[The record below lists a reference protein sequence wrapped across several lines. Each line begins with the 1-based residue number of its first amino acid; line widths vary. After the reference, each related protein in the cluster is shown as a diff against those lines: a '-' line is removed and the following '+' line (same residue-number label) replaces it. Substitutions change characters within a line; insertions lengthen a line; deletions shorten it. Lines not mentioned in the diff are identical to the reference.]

1 MKGVCMKKLKHHLGC
16 ALAGLLLGTLLFL
29 NCLSPVSASSIS
41 WDTAVKNGSNVYLS
55 YYYLMKDGLY
65 DYTMN
70 NYESAYIK
78 EVTKRENSTA
88 FQTLLTSYR
97 IATFSLS
104 EGVSFTNK
112 ETGFY
117 EALIFDMLYDDST
130 ESIFSTLV
138 DSSVDAAT
146 DVNTQAAALTATVS
160 KELLDLNIDI
170 IKNIPFDLSTDDG
183 MSQLLENLKKCEALS
198 DFMEHIGKAEKFTG
212 HFKTAL
218 EFVQRLCQVK
228 TVYNAGYY
236 QKQIIDDLY
245 LDASMSLN
253 PAMKTALKKYS
264 EILNQNLSEI
274 DITAILLGDTATQK
288 IAESLSKKISKG
300 LWAVLGG
307 ELGTLYGT
315 AISTGQSVGKFT
327 SDTLFNTS
335 ESVSSYYKLRASVQM
350 ELLLKK
356 RVKSY
361 ENIVCQYPTSEN
373 ARKFN
378 DSVQM
383 LNKIYVSGLDSFEEF
398 IKKTY
403 QEGTINE
410 IIGNC
415 NALLGGNKETVYKE
429 FLKHLDGIRSTLK
442 LSIHTDEMRAYRT
455 YEDILKDLAEEN
467 KTTDVTT
474 ASGLEVKDIDS
485 ILPDDKKPDVVLPK
499 LRSDST
505 SMYGSLSKDKTL
517 QADSEEWGSFALTDG
532 TLNVNGFNMTIYGDL
547 NMSGGTI
554 DLNGGTLT
562 VTGNINQSGG
572 TITVNGGT
580 LNTGQNYQLY
590 TETTNEETGKTTLS
604 YGGTLEMGKAKSV
617 VNVSGDYT
625 TYAYSARGDALTS
638 GTLNISGN
646 FKHLGYGAY
655 DFSPND
661 NLEIN
666 FLKNGI
672 TEIFFANTEAHFNAN
687 THFKSQKIKINT
699 PFCGWKLAGNVT
711 AVSDISSFSNTM
723 NLNGYSFTVNGNLNQ
738 PTGTM
743 YINGGTLNVTGNY
756 LLYKEMENPTTHI
769 VNKSYGGSLSMDN
782 KKDVVNIEGNYE
794 TYAYSARSDVLTAG
808 TLNISGNFIHLG
820 CGAYD
825 FSPDDNLEINFLK
838 NGITEISFANTEAHF
853 NANTH
858 FKSQK
863 IKINTPFCGWKLA
876 GNVTAVSD
884 ISSFSN
890 TMNLNG
896 YSFTVNGNLNQPT
909 GSMYINDGTLNVNGN
924 YLLYKETENST
935 THDKTKSYG
944 GSLGMDK
951 NSVVNVQGNYETYA
965 YSARSDTLSSGTL
978 NISGN
983 FIHLGYGAYD
993 FSPDDNLE
1001 INFLKNG
1008 TTEISFANTEAHFNA
1023 NTHFKSGQIKIN
1035 TPFHGWKLNDNLSI
1049 TSTLPKFTNTLNLN
1063 GYSLTINGNLNQPNG
1078 TMYVNGGILNVNGN
1092 YLLYRETEDDTTQI
1106 KTKSSGGSLYMDN
1119 KKDLV
1124 NIQGNYETYAYSARG
1139 DALTAG
1145 TLNISGNF
1153 KHLGYGA
1160 YDFSPDDN
1168 LEINF
1173 LKDGITEV
1181 SFANTSAHFNSNT
1194 HFKSGKLKLS
1204 GKPSGWTLHQDL
1216 TFSDTLPAFSGTFD
1230 LNGYT
1235 MNISDDLNQPSG
1247 TIKVN
1252 GGTLNISGNYN
1263 LYGTKTNEVSDLEEY
1278 ISGGTLITS
1287 KAADVVNIGKD
1298 FVAYGDESSSSLQYG
1313 TININGDLTHL
1324 GYNFAPS
1331 NNVTLNF
1338 KKVGTTTLN
1347 FASTAGHLNTNS
1359 HFSSGNVMILGKPMG
1374 WTLNED
1380 ITIYGDMPAFTG
1392 TFDLNGHGLTFE
1404 KSLTQPTGSIK
1415 VNRGTLHMKGDYNL
1429 HSTKID
1435 DVTDEKTLASGG
1447 SFLMQNVKDKV
1458 TIDGNFTV
1466 YSSNGSDYLKAGTLT
1481 LKGNLKQEGGSYSF
1495 YPTYLHKTILAGNA
1509 TPDKKQ
1515 KVSFTNSNCKFY
1527 FLELT
1532 KPRDRYE
1539 FNPDNCWHDIKQVE
1553 KTDLSSA
1560 KVTLSKEEYI
1570 YQKGKSVEPEVTVVL
1585 DKDTLTNG
1593 TDYTVTFSDNG
1604 KPGTGKL
1611 TIEGINLY
1619 KGTIEKTFTITCKHT
1634 FSEWK
1639 IVKEPS
1645 TTEKGRKERICSI
1658 CNTKESAD
1666 LDKSNIQEVPDG
1678 TTRLDQ
1684 NSFKGNTSITE
1695 VTLPDSLEIIGENTF
1710 AGCSKLQKII
1720 LPAKVT
1726 KIENSA
1732 FRNCPELMQI
1742 VIQKNVTEIA
1752 ENAFENSPNVVI
1764 YGESGSYA
1772 EKYASQHNIPFRLLS
1787 EDNIH
1792 WKHSGGKATCNKR
1805 AVCEICKK
1813 EYGKKDASVHTGGTK
1828 IVNKKDATTTAE
1840 GYTGDTICLGC
1851 NATLKK
1857 GTIIPKLKK
1866 PVTPSKPSK
1875 PTKPSAPAKGT
1886 VLKTGGIKYTVIV
1899 AAKNKTGQVSLSKE
1913 KNTASV
1919 TVPATIKLNGFT
1931 YSVTQIGNSAFAKS
1945 SKLKKVIIGK
1955 NVSIIGSKAFYQCKN
1970 LKTIRIKSTILKKV
1984 GAKAFSGTHKKL
1996 VIQVPKKQ
2004 KKAYT
2009 KLLKSKGQSKQTKI
2023 K

>member
-467 KTTDVTT
+467 ETTDVTT

-580 LNTGQNYQLY
+580 LNTYQNYQLY

-604 YGGTLEMGKAKSV
+604 YGGTLKMVKAKSV
-617 VNVSGDYT
+617 VNVSGDYK
-625 TYAYSARGDALTS
+625 TYDYYANSSYLNA
-638 GTLNISGN
+638 GTLNIYGDFS
-646 FKHLGYGAY
+646 HLGGSFTP
-655 DFSPND
+655 DD
-661 NLEIN
+661 NLKIN
-666 FLKNGI
+666 FLKDGVTNVS
-672 TEIFFANTEAHFNAN
+672 FANTGSHFNSN
-687 THFKSQKIKINT
+687 THFNSGEIQINS
-699 PFCGWKLAGNVT
+699 PFSGWKLTGNLNVYGT
-711 AVSDISSFSNTM
+711 FPSFTDTL
-723 NLNGYSFTVNGNLNQ
+723 NLNGHTLTVNDDLKQSNYSGY
-738 PTGTM
+738 M
-743 YINGGTLNVTGNY
+743 YINGGTLNVKGNY
-756 LLYKEMENPTTHI
+756 LLYNETTDSTTHI
-769 VNKSYGGSLSMDN
+769 KTKSWGGTLNMTKQTDTVNVD
-782 KKDVVNIEGNYE
+782 GNYE
-794 TYAYSARSDVLTAG
+794 TYANYGSSTYLNNG
-808 TLNISGNFIHLG
+808 TLNIHGNFSHLG
-820 CGAYD
+820 GT
-825 FSPDDNLEINFLK
+825 FTPGDNLK
-838 NGITEISFANTEAHF
+838 
-853 NANTH
+853 
-858 FKSQK
+858 
-863 IKINTPFCGWKLA
+863 
-876 GNVTAVSD
+876 
-884 ISSFSN
+884 
-890 TMNLNG
+890 
-896 YSFTVNGNLNQPT
+896 
-909 GSMYINDGTLNVNGN
+909 
-924 YLLYKETENST
+924 
-935 THDKTKSYG
+935 
-944 GSLGMDK
+944 
-951 NSVVNVQGNYETYA
+951 
-965 YSARSDTLSSGTL
+965 
-978 NISGN
+978 
-983 FIHLGYGAYD
+983 
-993 FSPDDNLE
+993 
-1001 INFLKNG
+1001 
-1008 TTEISFANTEAHFNA
+1008 
-1023 NTHFKSGQIKIN
+1023 
-1035 TPFHGWKLNDNLSI
+1035 
-1049 TSTLPKFTNTLNLN
+1049 
-1063 GYSLTINGNLNQPNG
+1063 
-1078 TMYVNGGILNVNGN
+1078 
-1092 YLLYRETEDDTTQI
+1092 
-1106 KTKSSGGSLYMDN
+1106 
-1119 KKDLV
+1119 
-1124 NIQGNYETYAYSARG
+1124 
-1139 DALTAG
+1139 
-1145 TLNISGNF
+1145 
-1153 KHLGYGA
+1153 
-1160 YDFSPDDN
+1160 
-1168 LEINF
+1168 INF
-1173 LKDGITEV
+1173 LKDNITEV
-1181 SFANTSAHFNSNT
+1181 SFAKTTTSAHFNSNT

-1204 GKPSGWTLHQDL
+1204 GQPSGWTLHQDL
-1216 TFSDTLPAFSGTFD
+1216 IFSDTLPAFSGTFD

-1278 ISGGTLITS
+1278 ISGGTLVTS

-1532 KPRDRYE
+1532 KPRDCYE

>member
-183 MSQLLENLKKCEALS
+183 MSQLLENLQKCEALS

-398 IKKTY
+398 VKKTY

-467 KTTDVTT
+467 ETTDVTT

-517 QADSEEWGSFALTDG
+517 QADSEEWGSFALTNG

-580 LNTGQNYQLY
+580 LNTYQNYQLY
-590 TETTNEETGKTTLS
+590 KETTNEETGKTTLS
-604 YGGTLEMGKAKSV
+604 WGGTLKMVKAKSV
-617 VNVSGDYT
+617 VNVSGDYK
-625 TYAYSARGDALTS
+625 TYAYYANSSYLNA
-638 GTLNISGN
+638 GTLNIYGDFS
-646 FKHLGYGAY
+646 HLG
-655 DFSPND
+655 DSFTPDD
-661 NLEIN
+661 NLKIN
-666 FLKNGI
+666 FLKDGVTNVS
-672 TEIFFANTEAHFNAN
+672 FANTGSNFNSN
-687 THFKSQKIKINT
+687 THFNSGKIQINSS
-699 PFCGWKLAGNVT
+699 FYGWKLNDNLD
-711 AVSDISSFSNTM
+711 VSGSFPSFKGTLD
-723 NLNGYSFTVNGNLNQ
+723 LNGHTLTVNGDLKQ
-738 PTGTM
+738 SDSSGYM
-743 YINGGTLNVTGNY
+743 YINGGTLNVKGNY
-756 LLYKEMENPTTHI
+756 LLYNETTDSTTHI
-769 VNKSYGGSLSMDN
+769 KTKSYGGTLNMTKQTDT
-782 KKDVVNIEGNYE
+782 VNVDGNYE
-794 TYAYSARSDVLTAG
+794 TYANYGSSSYLNNG
-808 TLNISGNFIHLG
+808 TLNIHGNFSHLG
-820 CGAYD
+820 D
-825 FSPDDNLEINFLK
+825 IF
-838 NGITEISFANTEAHF
+838 
-853 NANTH
+853 
-858 FKSQK
+858 
-863 IKINTPFCGWKLA
+863 TPG
-876 GNVTAVSD
+876 
-884 ISSFSN
+884 
-890 TMNLNG
+890 
-896 YSFTVNGNLNQPT
+896 
-909 GSMYINDGTLNVNGN
+909 
-924 YLLYKETENST
+924 
-935 THDKTKSYG
+935 
-944 GSLGMDK
+944 
-951 NSVVNVQGNYETYA
+951 
-965 YSARSDTLSSGTL
+965 
-978 NISGN
+978 
-983 FIHLGYGAYD
+983 
-993 FSPDDNLE
+993 
-1001 INFLKNG
+1001 
-1008 TTEISFANTEAHFNA
+1008 
-1023 NTHFKSGQIKIN
+1023 
-1035 TPFHGWKLNDNLSI
+1035 
-1049 TSTLPKFTNTLNLN
+1049 
-1063 GYSLTINGNLNQPNG
+1063 
-1078 TMYVNGGILNVNGN
+1078 
-1092 YLLYRETEDDTTQI
+1092 
-1106 KTKSSGGSLYMDN
+1106 
-1119 KKDLV
+1119 
-1124 NIQGNYETYAYSARG
+1124 
-1139 DALTAG
+1139 
-1145 TLNISGNF
+1145 
-1153 KHLGYGA
+1153 
-1160 YDFSPDDN
+1160 DN

-1278 ISGGTLITS
+1278 VSGGTLVTS

-1415 VNRGTLHMKGDYNL
+1415 VNCGTLHMKGDYNL

-1532 KPRDRYE
+1532 KPRDCYE

-1695 VTLPDSLEIIGENTF
+1695 MTLPDSLEIIGENAF
-1710 AGCSKLQKII
+1710 AECSKLQKII

-1899 AAKNKTGQVSLSKE
+1899 AAKNKTGQVSLSKG

>member
-1 MKGVCMKKLKHHLGC
+1 MVKQTDTV
-16 ALAGLLLGTLLFL
+16 
-29 NCLSPVSASSIS
+29 NVS
-41 WDTAVKNGSNVYLS
+41 G
-55 YYYLMKDGLY
+55 
-65 DYTMN
+65 
-70 NYESAYIK
+70 NYETFAY
-78 EVTKRENSTA
+78 ENS
-88 FQTLLTSYR
+88 SY
-97 IATFSLS
+97 
-104 EGVSFTNK
+104 
-112 ETGFY
+112 
-117 EALIFDMLYDDST
+117 
-130 ESIFSTLV
+130 
-138 DSSVDAAT
+138 
-146 DVNTQAAALTATVS
+146 
-160 KELLDLNIDI
+160 LN
-170 IKNIPFDLSTDDG
+170 
-183 MSQLLENLKKCEALS
+183 
-198 DFMEHIGKAEKFTG
+198 
-212 HFKTAL
+212 
-218 EFVQRLCQVK
+218 
-228 TVYNAGYY
+228 
-236 QKQIIDDLY
+236 
-245 LDASMSLN
+245 
-253 PAMKTALKKYS
+253 
-264 EILNQNLSEI
+264 
-274 DITAILLGDTATQK
+274 
-288 IAESLSKKISKG
+288 
-300 LWAVLGG
+300 
-307 ELGTLYGT
+307 
-315 AISTGQSVGKFT
+315 
-327 SDTLFNTS
+327 
-335 ESVSSYYKLRASVQM
+335 
-350 ELLLKK
+350 
-356 RVKSY
+356 
-361 ENIVCQYPTSEN
+361 
-373 ARKFN
+373 
-378 DSVQM
+378 
-383 LNKIYVSGLDSFEEF
+383 
-398 IKKTY
+398 
-403 QEGTINE
+403 
-410 IIGNC
+410 
-415 NALLGGNKETVYKE
+415 
-429 FLKHLDGIRSTLK
+429 
-442 LSIHTDEMRAYRT
+442 
-455 YEDILKDLAEEN
+455 
-467 KTTDVTT
+467 
-474 ASGLEVKDIDS
+474 
-485 ILPDDKKPDVVLPK
+485 
-499 LRSDST
+499 
-505 SMYGSLSKDKTL
+505 
-517 QADSEEWGSFALTDG
+517 DG
-532 TLNVNGFNMTIYGDL
+532 TLNIH
-547 NMSGGTI
+547 
-554 DLNGGTLT
+554 
-562 VTGNINQSGG
+562 
-572 TITVNGGT
+572 
-580 LNTGQNYQLY
+580 
-590 TETTNEETGKTTLS
+590 
-604 YGGTLEMGKAKSV
+604 
-617 VNVSGDYT
+617 
-625 TYAYSARGDALTS
+625 
-638 GTLNISGN
+638 GN
-646 FKHLGYGAY
+646 FTHWGSSFNPG
-655 DFSPND
+655 D
-661 NLEIN
+661 NLAIN
-666 FLKNGI
+666 FLKDETTNI
-672 TEIFFANTEAHFNAN
+672 SFANTGSSFNAN
-687 THFKSQKIKINT
+687 THFDSGKIKINS
-699 PFCGWKLAGNVT
+699 PFYGWKLNDNLI
-711 AVSDISSFSNTM
+711 VSGTFPSFTSTLD
-723 NLNGYSFTVNGNLNQ
+723 LNGHTLTIDGDLKQSDPYGY
-738 PTGTM
+738 M
-743 YINGGTLNVTGNY
+743 YING
-756 LLYKEMENPTTHI
+756 
-769 VNKSYGGSLSMDN
+769 
-782 KKDVVNIEGNYE
+782 
-794 TYAYSARSDVLTAG
+794 
-808 TLNISGNFIHLG
+808 
-820 CGAYD
+820 
-825 FSPDDNLEINFLK
+825 
-838 NGITEISFANTEAHF
+838 
-853 NANTH
+853 
-858 FKSQK
+858 
-863 IKINTPFCGWKLA
+863 
-876 GNVTAVSD
+876 
-884 ISSFSN
+884 
-890 TMNLNG
+890 
-896 YSFTVNGNLNQPT
+896 
-909 GSMYINDGTLNVNGN
+909 GTLNVNGN
-924 YLLYKETENST
+924 YLLYSETTDST
-935 THDKTKSYG
+935 THIKTKSNG
-944 GSLGMDK
+944 GTLKMVKQTDT
-951 NSVVNVQGNYETYA
+951 VNVSGNYETFA
-965 YSARSDTLSSGTL
+965 YENSSYLNDGTL
-978 NISGN
+978 NIHGN
-983 FIHLGYGAYD
+983 FTHWGSSFNPG
-993 FSPDDNLE
+993 DNL
-1001 INFLKNG
+1001 
-1008 TTEISFANTEAHFNA
+1008 T
-1023 NTHFKSGQIKIN
+1023 
-1035 TPFHGWKLNDNLSI
+1035 
-1049 TSTLPKFTNTLNLN
+1049 
-1063 GYSLTINGNLNQPNG
+1063 
-1078 TMYVNGGILNVNGN
+1078 
-1092 YLLYRETEDDTTQI
+1092 
-1106 KTKSSGGSLYMDN
+1106 
-1119 KKDLV
+1119 
-1124 NIQGNYETYAYSARG
+1124 
-1139 DALTAG
+1139 
-1145 TLNISGNF
+1145 
-1153 KHLGYGA
+1153 
-1160 YDFSPDDN
+1160 
-1168 LEINF
+1168 INF
-1173 LKDGITEV
+1173 LKDNITEV
-1181 SFANTSAHFNSNT
+1181 SFAKTTTSAHFNSNT

-1204 GKPSGWTLHQDL
+1204 GQPSGWTLHQNL

-1278 ISGGTLITS
+1278 ISGGTLVTS

-1532 KPRDRYE
+1532 KPRDCYE

-1732 FRNCPELMQI
+1732 FHNCPELMQI

-1899 AAKNKTGQVSLSKE
+1899 AAKNKTGQVSLSKG

>member
-467 KTTDVTT
+467 ETTDVTT

-580 LNTGQNYQLY
+580 LNTYQNYQLY

-604 YGGTLEMGKAKSV
+604 YGGTLKMVKAKSV
-617 VNVSGDYT
+617 VNVSGDYK
-625 TYAYSARGDALTS
+625 TYDYYANSSY
-638 GTLNISGN
+638 LN
-646 FKHLGYGAY
+646 
-655 DFSPND
+655 
-661 NLEIN
+661 
-666 FLKNGI
+666 
-672 TEIFFANTEAHFNAN
+672 
-687 THFKSQKIKINT
+687 
-699 PFCGWKLAGNVT
+699 
-711 AVSDISSFSNTM
+711 
-723 NLNGYSFTVNGNLNQ
+723 
-738 PTGTM
+738 
-743 YINGGTLNVTGNY
+743 
-756 LLYKEMENPTTHI
+756 
-769 VNKSYGGSLSMDN
+769 
-782 KKDVVNIEGNYE
+782 
-794 TYAYSARSDVLTAG
+794 AG
-808 TLNISGNFIHLG
+808 TLNIYGDFSHLG
-820 CGAYD
+820 GS
-825 FSPDDNLEINFLK
+825 FTPDDNLKINFLK
-838 NGITEISFANTEAHF
+838 DGVTNVSFANTGSHF
-853 NANTH
+853 NSNTH
-858 FKSQK
+858 FNSGEIQ
-863 IKINTPFCGWKLA
+863 INSPFSGWKLT
-876 GNVTAVSD
+876 GNLNVYGTFP
-884 ISSFSN
+884 SF
-890 TMNLNG
+890 TDTLNLNG
-896 YSFTVNGNLNQPT
+896 HTLTVNDDLKQSNYSGY
-909 GSMYINDGTLNVNGN
+909 MYINGGTLNVNGN
-924 YLLYKETENST
+924 YLLYNETTDST
-935 THDKTKSYG
+935 THIKTKSHG
-944 GSLGMDK
+944 GSLKMTKQTDT
-951 NSVVNVQGNYETYA
+951 VNVSGNYETYA
-965 YSARSDTLSSGTL
+965 YYADSSYLNSGAL
-978 NISGN
+978 NIHG
-983 FIHLGYGAYD
+983 D
-993 FSPDDNLE
+993 FSHIGDSFTPGDD
-1001 INFLKNG
+1001 LK
-1008 TTEISFANTEAHFNA
+1008 
-1023 NTHFKSGQIKIN
+1023 
-1035 TPFHGWKLNDNLSI
+1035 
-1049 TSTLPKFTNTLNLN
+1049 
-1063 GYSLTINGNLNQPNG
+1063 
-1078 TMYVNGGILNVNGN
+1078 
-1092 YLLYRETEDDTTQI
+1092 
-1106 KTKSSGGSLYMDN
+1106 
-1119 KKDLV
+1119 
-1124 NIQGNYETYAYSARG
+1124 
-1139 DALTAG
+1139 
-1145 TLNISGNF
+1145 
-1153 KHLGYGA
+1153 
-1160 YDFSPDDN
+1160 
-1168 LEINF
+1168 INF
-1173 LKDGITEV
+1173 LKDGVTNV
-1181 SFANTSAHFNSNT
+1181 SFANTGSHFNSNT

-1204 GKPSGWTLHQDL
+1204 GQPSGWTLHQDL
-1216 TFSDTLPAFSGTFD
+1216 IFSDTLPAFSGTFD

-1278 ISGGTLITS
+1278 ISGGTLVTS

-1695 VTLPDSLEIIGENTF
+1695 VTLPDSLEIIGENAF

-1899 AAKNKTGQVSLSKE
+1899 AAKNKTGQVSLSKG

-2009 KLLKSKGQSKQTKI
+2009 KLLKLKGQSKQTKI

>member
-1 MKGVCMKKLKHHLGC
+1 MKKLKHHLGC

-467 KTTDVTT
+467 ETTDVTT

-485 ILPDDKKPDVVLPK
+485 ILPNDKKPDVVLPK

-580 LNTGQNYQLY
+580 LNTYQNYQLY

-604 YGGTLEMGKAKSV
+604 YGGTLKMVKAKSV
-617 VNVSGDYT
+617 VNVSGDYK
-625 TYAYSARGDALTS
+625 TYDYYANSSYLNA
-638 GTLNISGN
+638 GTLNIYGDFS
-646 FKHLGYGAY
+646 HLGGSFTP
-655 DFSPND
+655 DD
-661 NLEIN
+661 NLKIN
-666 FLKNGI
+666 FLKDGVTNVS
-672 TEIFFANTEAHFNAN
+672 FANTGSHFNSN
-687 THFKSQKIKINT
+687 THFNSGEIQINS
-699 PFCGWKLAGNVT
+699 PFSGWKLTGNLNVYGT
-711 AVSDISSFSNTM
+711 FPSFTDTL
-723 NLNGYSFTVNGNLNQ
+723 NLNGHTLTVNDDLKQSNYSGH
-738 PTGTM
+738 M
-743 YINGGTLNVTGNY
+743 YINGGTLNVKGNY
-756 LLYKEMENPTTHI
+756 LLYNETTDSTTHI
-769 VNKSYGGSLSMDN
+769 KTKSWGGTLNMTKQTDTVNVD
-782 KKDVVNIEGNYE
+782 GNYE
-794 TYAYSARSDVLTAG
+794 TYANYGSSTYLNNG
-808 TLNISGNFIHLG
+808 TLNIHGNFSHLG
-820 CGAYD
+820 GT
-825 FSPDDNLEINFLK
+825 FTPGDNLK
-838 NGITEISFANTEAHF
+838 
-853 NANTH
+853 
-858 FKSQK
+858 
-863 IKINTPFCGWKLA
+863 
-876 GNVTAVSD
+876 
-884 ISSFSN
+884 
-890 TMNLNG
+890 
-896 YSFTVNGNLNQPT
+896 
-909 GSMYINDGTLNVNGN
+909 
-924 YLLYKETENST
+924 
-935 THDKTKSYG
+935 
-944 GSLGMDK
+944 
-951 NSVVNVQGNYETYA
+951 
-965 YSARSDTLSSGTL
+965 
-978 NISGN
+978 
-983 FIHLGYGAYD
+983 
-993 FSPDDNLE
+993 
-1001 INFLKNG
+1001 
-1008 TTEISFANTEAHFNA
+1008 
-1023 NTHFKSGQIKIN
+1023 
-1035 TPFHGWKLNDNLSI
+1035 
-1049 TSTLPKFTNTLNLN
+1049 
-1063 GYSLTINGNLNQPNG
+1063 
-1078 TMYVNGGILNVNGN
+1078 
-1092 YLLYRETEDDTTQI
+1092 
-1106 KTKSSGGSLYMDN
+1106 
-1119 KKDLV
+1119 
-1124 NIQGNYETYAYSARG
+1124 
-1139 DALTAG
+1139 
-1145 TLNISGNF
+1145 
-1153 KHLGYGA
+1153 
-1160 YDFSPDDN
+1160 
-1168 LEINF
+1168 INF
-1173 LKDGITEV
+1173 LKDNITEV
-1181 SFANTSAHFNSNT
+1181 SFAKTTTSAHFNSNT

-1204 GKPSGWTLHQDL
+1204 GQPSGWTLHQDL
-1216 TFSDTLPAFSGTFD
+1216 IFSDTLPAFSGTFD

-1278 ISGGTLITS
+1278 ISGGTLVTS

-1532 KPRDRYE
+1532 KPRDCYE

-1828 IVNKKDATTTAE
+1828 IVNKKDATTAE

>member
-467 KTTDVTT
+467 ETTDVTT

-580 LNTGQNYQLY
+580 LNTYQNYQLY

-604 YGGTLEMGKAKSV
+604 YGGTLKMVKAKSV
-617 VNVSGDYT
+617 VNVSGDYK
-625 TYAYSARGDALTS
+625 TYDYYANSSY
-638 GTLNISGN
+638 LN
-646 FKHLGYGAY
+646 
-655 DFSPND
+655 
-661 NLEIN
+661 
-666 FLKNGI
+666 
-672 TEIFFANTEAHFNAN
+672 
-687 THFKSQKIKINT
+687 
-699 PFCGWKLAGNVT
+699 
-711 AVSDISSFSNTM
+711 
-723 NLNGYSFTVNGNLNQ
+723 
-738 PTGTM
+738 
-743 YINGGTLNVTGNY
+743 
-756 LLYKEMENPTTHI
+756 
-769 VNKSYGGSLSMDN
+769 
-782 KKDVVNIEGNYE
+782 
-794 TYAYSARSDVLTAG
+794 AG
-808 TLNISGNFIHLG
+808 TLNIYGDFSHLG
-820 CGAYD
+820 GS
-825 FSPDDNLEINFLK
+825 FTPDDNLKINFLK
-838 NGITEISFANTEAHF
+838 DGVTNVSFANTGSHF
-853 NANTH
+853 NSNTH
-858 FKSQK
+858 FNSGEIQ
-863 IKINTPFCGWKLA
+863 INSPFSGWKLT
-876 GNVTAVSD
+876 GNLNVYGTFP
-884 ISSFSN
+884 SF
-890 TMNLNG
+890 TDTLNLNG
-896 YSFTVNGNLNQPT
+896 HTLTVNDDLKQSNYSGY
-909 GSMYINDGTLNVNGN
+909 MYINGGTLNVNGN
-924 YLLYKETENST
+924 YLLYNETTDST
-935 THDKTKSYG
+935 THIKTKSWG
-944 GSLGMDK
+944 GTLNMTKQTDT
-951 NSVVNVQGNYETYA
+951 VNVDGNYETYA
-965 YSARSDTLSSGTL
+965 NYGSSTYLNNGTL
-978 NISGN
+978 NIHGN
-983 FIHLGYGAYD
+983 FSHLGGT
-993 FSPDDNLE
+993 FTPGDNL
-1001 INFLKNG
+1001 K
-1008 TTEISFANTEAHFNA
+1008 
-1023 NTHFKSGQIKIN
+1023 
-1035 TPFHGWKLNDNLSI
+1035 
-1049 TSTLPKFTNTLNLN
+1049 
-1063 GYSLTINGNLNQPNG
+1063 
-1078 TMYVNGGILNVNGN
+1078 
-1092 YLLYRETEDDTTQI
+1092 
-1106 KTKSSGGSLYMDN
+1106 
-1119 KKDLV
+1119 
-1124 NIQGNYETYAYSARG
+1124 
-1139 DALTAG
+1139 
-1145 TLNISGNF
+1145 
-1153 KHLGYGA
+1153 
-1160 YDFSPDDN
+1160 
-1168 LEINF
+1168 INF
-1173 LKDGITEV
+1173 LKDNITEV
-1181 SFANTSAHFNSNT
+1181 SFAKTTTSAHFNSNT

-1204 GKPSGWTLHQDL
+1204 GQPSGWTLHQDL
-1216 TFSDTLPAFSGTFD
+1216 IFSDTLPAFSGTFD

-1278 ISGGTLITS
+1278 ISGGTLVTS

-1532 KPRDRYE
+1532 KPRDCYE

>member
-183 MSQLLENLKKCEALS
+183 MSQLLENLQKCEALS

-398 IKKTY
+398 VKKTY

-415 NALLGGNKETVYKE
+415 NALLGGNKESVYKE

-467 KTTDVTT
+467 ETTDVTT

-517 QADSEEWGSFALTDG
+517 QADSEEWGDFALTNG

-580 LNTGQNYQLY
+580 LNTYQNYQLY

-604 YGGTLEMGKAKSV
+604 YGGTLKMVKAKSV
-617 VNVSGDYT
+617 VNVSGDYK
-625 TYAYSARGDALTS
+625 TYAYETS
-638 GTLNISGN
+638 SYLNNGTLNIYGN
-646 FKHLGYGAY
+646 FAHLGST
-655 DFSPND
+655 FSPD
-661 NLEIN
+661 DSLTIN
-666 FLKNGI
+666 FLKNTI
-672 TEIFFANTEAHFNAN
+672 TNISFENTSSSFNAN
-687 THFKSQKIKINT
+687 THFKSGKIQINS
-699 PFCGWKLAGNVT
+699 PFSGWKLAGDLNIYGT
-711 AVSDISSFSNTM
+711 FPSFTNTLD
-723 NLNGYSFTVNGNLNQ
+723 LNGYTLTVNGNLKQ
-738 PTGTM
+738 SDFSGYM
-743 YINGGTLNVTGNY
+743 YING
-756 LLYKEMENPTTHI
+756 
-769 VNKSYGGSLSMDN
+769 
-782 KKDVVNIEGNYE
+782 
-794 TYAYSARSDVLTAG
+794 
-808 TLNISGNFIHLG
+808 
-820 CGAYD
+820 
-825 FSPDDNLEINFLK
+825 
-838 NGITEISFANTEAHF
+838 
-853 NANTH
+853 
-858 FKSQK
+858 
-863 IKINTPFCGWKLA
+863 
-876 GNVTAVSD
+876 
-884 ISSFSN
+884 
-890 TMNLNG
+890 
-896 YSFTVNGNLNQPT
+896 
-909 GSMYINDGTLNVNGN
+909 GTLNVNGN
-924 YLLYKETENST
+924 YLLYSETTDST
-935 THDKTKSYG
+935 THIKTKSYG
-944 GSLGMDK
+944 GPLKMVKQTDT
-951 NSVVNVQGNYETYA
+951 VNVSGNYETFA
-965 YSARSDTLSSGTL
+965 NETSSYLNDGTL
-978 NISGN
+978 NIYGN
-983 FIHLGYGAYD
+983 FTHWGYPFNPG
-993 FSPDDNLE
+993 DNLA
-1001 INFLKNG
+1001 INFLKDE
-1008 TTEISFANTEAHFNA
+1008 TTNISFANTGSSFNA
-1023 NTHFKSGQIKIN
+1023 NTHFDSGKIKIN
-1035 TPFHGWKLNDNLSI
+1035 SPFYGWKLNDNLIVSGTFPSF
-1049 TSTLPKFTNTLNLN
+1049 TSTLDLN
-1063 GYSLTINGNLNQPNG
+1063 GHTLTIDGDLKQSDSSG
-1078 TMYVNGGILNVNGN
+1078 YMYINGGTLNVNGN
-1092 YLLYRETEDDTTQI
+1092 YLLYSETTDSTTHI
-1106 KTKSSGGSLYMDN
+1106 KTKSYGGTLKMVKQTDT
-1119 KKDLV
+1119 V
-1124 NIQGNYETYAYSARG
+1124 NVSGNYETFAYETSSYLN
-1139 DALTAG
+1139 DG
-1145 TLNISGNF
+1145 TLNIHGNF
-1153 KHLGYGA
+1153 THWGYPFNPG
-1160 YDFSPDDN
+1160 DN
-1168 LEINF
+1168 LTINF

-1204 GKPSGWTLHQDL
+1204 GQPSGWTLHQNL

-1278 ISGGTLITS
+1278 ISGGTLVTS

-1415 VNRGTLHMKGDYNL
+1415 VNCGTLHMKGDYNL

-1532 KPRDRYE
+1532 KPRDCYE

-1695 VTLPDSLEIIGENTF
+1695 VTLPDSLEIIGENAF
-1710 AGCSKLQKII
+1710 AECSKLQKIV
-1720 LPAKVT
+1720 LPAEVT

-1866 PVTPSKPSK
+1866 LVTPSKPSK

-1886 VLKTGGIKYTVIV
+1886 VLETGRIKYTVIV
-1899 AAKNKTGQVSLSKE
+1899 VAKNKTGQVSLSKG

-2009 KLLKSKGQSKQTKI
+2009 KLLKSKGQRKQTKI

>member
-398 IKKTY
+398 VKKTY

-467 KTTDVTT
+467 ETTDVTT

-580 LNTGQNYQLY
+580 LNTYQNYQLY

-604 YGGTLEMGKAKSV
+604 YGGTLKMVKAKSV
-617 VNVSGDYT
+617 VNVSGDYK
-625 TYAYSARGDALTS
+625 TYAYETS
-638 GTLNISGN
+638 SYLNNGTLNIYGN
-646 FKHLGYGAY
+646 FAHLGST
-655 DFSPND
+655 FSPD
-661 NLEIN
+661 DSLTIN
-666 FLKNGI
+666 FLKNTI
-672 TEIFFANTEAHFNAN
+672 TNISFENTSSSFNAN
-687 THFKSQKIKINT
+687 THFKSGKIQINS
-699 PFCGWKLAGNVT
+699 PFSGWKLAGDLNIYGT
-711 AVSDISSFSNTM
+711 FPSFTNTLD
-723 NLNGYSFTVNGNLNQ
+723 LNGYTLTVNGNLKQ
-738 PTGTM
+738 SDPYGYM
-743 YINGGTLNVTGNY
+743 YING
-756 LLYKEMENPTTHI
+756 
-769 VNKSYGGSLSMDN
+769 
-782 KKDVVNIEGNYE
+782 
-794 TYAYSARSDVLTAG
+794 
-808 TLNISGNFIHLG
+808 
-820 CGAYD
+820 
-825 FSPDDNLEINFLK
+825 
-838 NGITEISFANTEAHF
+838 
-853 NANTH
+853 
-858 FKSQK
+858 
-863 IKINTPFCGWKLA
+863 
-876 GNVTAVSD
+876 
-884 ISSFSN
+884 
-890 TMNLNG
+890 
-896 YSFTVNGNLNQPT
+896 
-909 GSMYINDGTLNVNGN
+909 GTLNVNGN
-924 YLLYKETENST
+924 YLLYSETTDST
-935 THDKTKSYG
+935 THIKTKSNG
-944 GSLGMDK
+944 GTLKMVKQTDT
-951 NSVVNVQGNYETYA
+951 VNVSGNYETFA
-965 YSARSDTLSSGTL
+965 YENSSYLNDGTL
-978 NISGN
+978 NIHGN
-983 FIHLGYGAYD
+983 FTHWGSSFNPG
-993 FSPDDNLE
+993 DNL
-1001 INFLKNG
+1001 
-1008 TTEISFANTEAHFNA
+1008 T
-1023 NTHFKSGQIKIN
+1023 
-1035 TPFHGWKLNDNLSI
+1035 
-1049 TSTLPKFTNTLNLN
+1049 
-1063 GYSLTINGNLNQPNG
+1063 
-1078 TMYVNGGILNVNGN
+1078 
-1092 YLLYRETEDDTTQI
+1092 
-1106 KTKSSGGSLYMDN
+1106 
-1119 KKDLV
+1119 
-1124 NIQGNYETYAYSARG
+1124 
-1139 DALTAG
+1139 
-1145 TLNISGNF
+1145 
-1153 KHLGYGA
+1153 
-1160 YDFSPDDN
+1160 
-1168 LEINF
+1168 INF
-1173 LKDGITEV
+1173 LKDNITEV
-1181 SFANTSAHFNSNT
+1181 SFAKTTTSAHFNSNT

-1204 GKPSGWTLHQDL
+1204 GQPSGWTLHQNL

-1278 ISGGTLITS
+1278 ISGGTLVTS

-1532 KPRDRYE
+1532 KPRDCYE

-1732 FRNCPELMQI
+1732 FHNCPELMQI

-1899 AAKNKTGQVSLSKE
+1899 AAKNKTGQVSLSKG

>member
-1 MKGVCMKKLKHHLGC
+1 MKKLKHHLGC

-467 KTTDVTT
+467 ETTDVTT

-580 LNTGQNYQLY
+580 LNTYQNYQLY

-604 YGGTLEMGKAKSV
+604 YGGTLKMVKAKSV
-617 VNVSGDYT
+617 VNVSGDYK
-625 TYAYSARGDALTS
+625 TYDYYANSSY
-638 GTLNISGN
+638 LN
-646 FKHLGYGAY
+646 
-655 DFSPND
+655 
-661 NLEIN
+661 
-666 FLKNGI
+666 
-672 TEIFFANTEAHFNAN
+672 
-687 THFKSQKIKINT
+687 
-699 PFCGWKLAGNVT
+699 
-711 AVSDISSFSNTM
+711 
-723 NLNGYSFTVNGNLNQ
+723 
-738 PTGTM
+738 
-743 YINGGTLNVTGNY
+743 
-756 LLYKEMENPTTHI
+756 
-769 VNKSYGGSLSMDN
+769 
-782 KKDVVNIEGNYE
+782 
-794 TYAYSARSDVLTAG
+794 AG
-808 TLNISGNFIHLG
+808 TLNIYGDFSHLG
-820 CGAYD
+820 GS
-825 FSPDDNLEINFLK
+825 FTPDDNLKINFLK
-838 NGITEISFANTEAHF
+838 DGVTNVSFANTGSHF
-853 NANTH
+853 NSNTH
-858 FKSQK
+858 FNSGEIQ
-863 IKINTPFCGWKLA
+863 INSPFSGWKLT
-876 GNVTAVSD
+876 GNLNVYGTFP
-884 ISSFSN
+884 SF
-890 TMNLNG
+890 TDTLNLNG
-896 YSFTVNGNLNQPT
+896 HTLTVNDDLKQSNYSGY
-909 GSMYINDGTLNVNGN
+909 MYINGGTLNVNGN
-924 YLLYKETENST
+924 YLLYNETTDST
-935 THDKTKSYG
+935 THIKTKSHG
-944 GSLGMDK
+944 GSLKMTKQTDT
-951 NSVVNVQGNYETYA
+951 VNVSGNYETYA
-965 YSARSDTLSSGTL
+965 YYADSSYLNSGAL
-978 NISGN
+978 NIHG
-983 FIHLGYGAYD
+983 D
-993 FSPDDNLE
+993 FSHIGDSFTPGDDLK
-1001 INFLKNG
+1001 INFLKDG
-1008 TTEISFANTEAHFNA
+1008 VTEVSFANTGSHFNS
-1023 NTHFKSGQIKIN
+1023 NTHFNSGKIQIN
-1035 TPFHGWKLNDNLSI
+1035 SPFSGWKLNDNLDVSGSFPSF
-1049 TSTLPKFTNTLNLN
+1049 TGALDLNGHTLTVNGDLKQSDLSGYMYINGGTLN
-1063 GYSLTINGNLNQPNG
+1063 I
-1078 TMYVNGGILNVNGN
+1078 NGN
-1092 YLLYRETEDDTTQI
+1092 YLLYNETTDSTTHI
-1106 KTKSSGGSLYMDN
+1106 KTKSHGGSLKMTKQTDT
-1119 KKDLV
+1119 V
-1124 NIQGNYETYAYSARG
+1124 NVSGNYETYAYYADSSYLNSGA
-1139 DALTAG
+1139 
-1145 TLNISGNF
+1145 LNIHG
-1153 KHLGYGA
+1153 
-1160 YDFSPDDN
+1160 DFSHIGDSFTPGDD
-1168 LEINF
+1168 LKINF
-1173 LKDGITEV
+1173 LKDGVTNV
-1181 SFANTSAHFNSNT
+1181 SFANTGSHFNSNT

-1278 ISGGTLITS
+1278 ISGGTLVTS

-1695 VTLPDSLEIIGENTF
+1695 VTLPDSLEIIGENAF

-1899 AAKNKTGQVSLSKE
+1899 AAKNKTGQVSLSKG

-2009 KLLKSKGQSKQTKI
+2009 KLLKLKGQSKQTKI

>member
-467 KTTDVTT
+467 ETTDVTT

-580 LNTGQNYQLY
+580 LNTYQNYQLY

-604 YGGTLEMGKAKSV
+604 YGGTLKMVKAKSV
-617 VNVSGDYT
+617 VNVSGDYK
-625 TYAYSARGDALTS
+625 TYDYYANSSYLNA
-638 GTLNISGN
+638 GTLNIYGDFS
-646 FKHLGYGAY
+646 HLGGSFTP
-655 DFSPND
+655 DD
-661 NLEIN
+661 NLKIN
-666 FLKNGI
+666 FLKDGVTNVS
-672 TEIFFANTEAHFNAN
+672 FANTGSHFNSN
-687 THFKSQKIKINT
+687 THFNSGEIQINS
-699 PFCGWKLAGNVT
+699 PFSGWKLTGNLNVYGT
-711 AVSDISSFSNTM
+711 FPSFTDTL
-723 NLNGYSFTVNGNLNQ
+723 NLNGHTLTVNDDLKQSNYSGY
-738 PTGTM
+738 M
-743 YINGGTLNVTGNY
+743 YINGGTLNVKGNY
-756 LLYKEMENPTTHI
+756 LLYNETTDSTTHI
-769 VNKSYGGSLSMDN
+769 KTKSWGGTLNMTKQTDTVNVD
-782 KKDVVNIEGNYE
+782 GNYE
-794 TYAYSARSDVLTAG
+794 TYANYGSSTYLNNG
-808 TLNISGNFIHLG
+808 TLNIHGNFSHLG
-820 CGAYD
+820 GT
-825 FSPDDNLEINFLK
+825 F
-838 NGITEISFANTEAHF
+838 
-853 NANTH
+853 
-858 FKSQK
+858 
-863 IKINTPFCGWKLA
+863 TPG
-876 GNVTAVSD
+876 
-884 ISSFSN
+884 
-890 TMNLNG
+890 
-896 YSFTVNGNLNQPT
+896 
-909 GSMYINDGTLNVNGN
+909 
-924 YLLYKETENST
+924 
-935 THDKTKSYG
+935 
-944 GSLGMDK
+944 
-951 NSVVNVQGNYETYA
+951 
-965 YSARSDTLSSGTL
+965 
-978 NISGN
+978 
-983 FIHLGYGAYD
+983 
-993 FSPDDNLE
+993 
-1001 INFLKNG
+1001 
-1008 TTEISFANTEAHFNA
+1008 
-1023 NTHFKSGQIKIN
+1023 
-1035 TPFHGWKLNDNLSI
+1035 
-1049 TSTLPKFTNTLNLN
+1049 
-1063 GYSLTINGNLNQPNG
+1063 
-1078 TMYVNGGILNVNGN
+1078 
-1092 YLLYRETEDDTTQI
+1092 
-1106 KTKSSGGSLYMDN
+1106 
-1119 KKDLV
+1119 
-1124 NIQGNYETYAYSARG
+1124 
-1139 DALTAG
+1139 
-1145 TLNISGNF
+1145 
-1153 KHLGYGA
+1153 
-1160 YDFSPDDN
+1160 DN

-1173 LKDGITEV
+1173 LKDNIKDNITEV

-1204 GKPSGWTLHQDL
+1204 GQPSGWTLHQDL
-1216 TFSDTLPAFSGTFD
+1216 IFSDTLPAFSGTFD

-1278 ISGGTLITS
+1278 ISGGTLVTS

-1532 KPRDRYE
+1532 KPRDCYE

>member
-467 KTTDVTT
+467 ETTDVTT

-580 LNTGQNYQLY
+580 LNTYQNYQLY

-604 YGGTLEMGKAKSV
+604 YGGTLKMVKAKSV
-617 VNVSGDYT
+617 VNVSGDYK
-625 TYAYSARGDALTS
+625 TYDYYANSSYLNA
-638 GTLNISGN
+638 GTLNIYGDFS
-646 FKHLGYGAY
+646 HLGGSFTP
-655 DFSPND
+655 DD
-661 NLEIN
+661 NLKIN
-666 FLKNGI
+666 FLKDGVTNVS
-672 TEIFFANTEAHFNAN
+672 FANTGSHFNSN
-687 THFKSQKIKINT
+687 THFNSGEIQINS
-699 PFCGWKLAGNVT
+699 PFSGWKLTGNLNVYGT
-711 AVSDISSFSNTM
+711 FPSFTDTL
-723 NLNGYSFTVNGNLNQ
+723 NLNGHTLTVNDDLKQSNYSGH
-738 PTGTM
+738 M
-743 YINGGTLNVTGNY
+743 YINGGTLNVKGNY
-756 LLYKEMENPTTHI
+756 LLYNETTDSTTHI
-769 VNKSYGGSLSMDN
+769 KTKSWGGTLNMTKQTDTVNVD
-782 KKDVVNIEGNYE
+782 GNYE
-794 TYAYSARSDVLTAG
+794 TYANYGSSTYLNNG
-808 TLNISGNFIHLG
+808 TLNIHGNFSHLG
-820 CGAYD
+820 GT
-825 FSPDDNLEINFLK
+825 FTPGDNLK
-838 NGITEISFANTEAHF
+838 
-853 NANTH
+853 
-858 FKSQK
+858 
-863 IKINTPFCGWKLA
+863 
-876 GNVTAVSD
+876 
-884 ISSFSN
+884 
-890 TMNLNG
+890 
-896 YSFTVNGNLNQPT
+896 
-909 GSMYINDGTLNVNGN
+909 
-924 YLLYKETENST
+924 
-935 THDKTKSYG
+935 
-944 GSLGMDK
+944 
-951 NSVVNVQGNYETYA
+951 
-965 YSARSDTLSSGTL
+965 
-978 NISGN
+978 
-983 FIHLGYGAYD
+983 
-993 FSPDDNLE
+993 
-1001 INFLKNG
+1001 
-1008 TTEISFANTEAHFNA
+1008 
-1023 NTHFKSGQIKIN
+1023 
-1035 TPFHGWKLNDNLSI
+1035 
-1049 TSTLPKFTNTLNLN
+1049 
-1063 GYSLTINGNLNQPNG
+1063 
-1078 TMYVNGGILNVNGN
+1078 
-1092 YLLYRETEDDTTQI
+1092 
-1106 KTKSSGGSLYMDN
+1106 
-1119 KKDLV
+1119 
-1124 NIQGNYETYAYSARG
+1124 
-1139 DALTAG
+1139 
-1145 TLNISGNF
+1145 
-1153 KHLGYGA
+1153 
-1160 YDFSPDDN
+1160 
-1168 LEINF
+1168 INF
-1173 LKDGITEV
+1173 LKDNITEV
-1181 SFANTSAHFNSNT
+1181 SFAKTTTSAHFNSNT

-1204 GKPSGWTLHQDL
+1204 GQPSGWTLHQDL
-1216 TFSDTLPAFSGTFD
+1216 IFSDTLPAFSGTFD

-1278 ISGGTLITS
+1278 ISGGTLVTS

-1532 KPRDRYE
+1532 KPRDCYE

>member
-711 AVSDISSFSNTM
+711 V
-723 NLNGYSFTVNGNLNQ
+723 
-738 PTGTM
+738 
-743 YINGGTLNVTGNY
+743 
-756 LLYKEMENPTTHI
+756 
-769 VNKSYGGSLSMDN
+769 
-782 KKDVVNIEGNYE
+782 
-794 TYAYSARSDVLTAG
+794 
-808 TLNISGNFIHLG
+808 
-820 CGAYD
+820 
-825 FSPDDNLEINFLK
+825 
-838 NGITEISFANTEAHF
+838 
-853 NANTH
+853 
-858 FKSQK
+858 
-863 IKINTPFCGWKLA
+863 
-876 GNVTAVSD
+876 VSD

-1092 YLLYRETEDDTTQI
+1092 YLLYRETEDDTTHI